1 MATVGWTFCV
11 MIHVQERNG
20 FIMDLIV
27 VMPVS
32 AGKDTWDGV
41 PIREPLSTSETSTV
55 ILETICFVTTRK
67 AKCL

>member
-11 MIHVQERNG
+11 MIQTQGRNG

-27 VMPVS
+27 VTPVS
-32 AGKDTWDGV
+32 AGKKIWDGV
-41 PIREPLSTSETSTV
+41 PILEPLYTSETLTE

-67 AKCL
+67 A